1 MAAILEDLVR
11 SDGDRILLKYPA
23 GERLRVTCH
32 GHTAIEVKAMKGLSI
47 LMSILVLAACA
58 GPVEEISVAETGS
71 ELTIVPNIAERLEQF
86 VPTDLVVDLESIGP
100 ADRRVLVELLGAARI
115 MDEIFLVQVAAD
127 NPQTWQ
133 RLESSKH
140 ALVEPARE
148 YFKVNFGPWDRL
160 AEFEPFIGDTSH
172 PEGAGFYPVDM
183 TRGEF
188 ESWIAEHPGDAEAF
202 TSLFTVIRR
211 DGAELVAVPYSEA
224 YQEWLEPAAERLRA
238 AASVTDNVSLRR
250 FLELR
255 ADAFASDD
263 YYESDKAW
271 MDLDSFVEVTIGPYE
286 VYEDS
291 LFSYKAAFEAFVT
304 VDIPAES
311 AALSRYKAMLPWLER
326 NLPIPDE
333 HKNFD
338 RGTESPIR
346 VVDVLFVGGD
356 SKSGIQTLAFNL
368 PNDERVREEKGSK
381 KVMLRNILRAKYD
394 QVLVPIAERV
404 LVSEDYARLA
414 FEAFFNETLHHE
426 LSHGLG
432 PGLIV
437 KDGKETEVRLELKE
451 HYSTMEE
458 AKADVM
464 GIYNILALI
473 DKGEMPAELRDS
485 LEATYV
491 AGLFRSARF
500 GVEEAHGQG
509 VVSQFNYLLEKGAL
523 EVDEGGRFRSVPEKF
538 PGAIRELLHDMTM
551 LQALGDYEGTA
562 AFLGKYGHP
571 SPALLEAFGRL
582 ADVPVDIRPRYPS
595 AEQLL
600 AEATAN

>member
-1 MAAILEDLVR
+1 MMRLSLWVLMVGVMACGSPREQTPAAT
-11 SDGDRILLKYPA
+11 A
-23 GERLRVTCH
+23 GE
-32 GHTAIEVKAMKGLSI
+32 E
-47 LMSILVLAACA
+47 LA
-58 GPVEEISVAETGS
+58 
-71 ELTIVPNIAERLEQF
+71 IVPDVSDRLEQF
-86 VPTDLVVDLESIGP
+86 VPTDLVVDLASISP
-100 ADRRVLVELLGAARI
+100 ADRQVLVELLGAARI
-115 MDEIFLVQVAAD
+115 MDEIFLVQVAED

-133 RLESSKH
+133 E
-140 ALVEPARE
+140 LVDSTQPGIEAARE
-148 YFKVNFGPWDRL
+148 YFAVNFGPWDRL
-160 AEFEPFIGDTSH
+160 AEFEPFVGETPH
-172 PEGAGFYPVDM
+172 PEGAGFYPTDM
-183 TRGEF
+183 SREDF
-188 ESWIAEHPGDAEAF
+188 ERWIADHPENAESF
-202 TSLFTVIRR
+202 KSLFTVIRR
-211 DGAELVAVPYSEA
+211 EGEKLVAIPYSQA
-224 YQEWLEPAAERLRA
+224 YEQWLIPAAEKLQS
-238 AASVTDNVSLRR
+238 AASLTDNASLRR

-311 AALSRYKAMLPWLER
+311 AALSRYKEMLPWLER
-326 NLPIPDE
+326 NLPIHDE

-394 QVLVPIAERV
+394 KVLVPIAERV
-404 LVSEDYARLA
+404 LVAEDLDRLA
-414 FEAFFNETLHHE
+414 FEAFFNESLHHE

-432 PGLIV
+432 PGLII

-473 DKGEMPAELRDS
+473 EKGEMPAELRDS

-509 VVSQFNYLLEKGAL
+509 VVSQFNYLLENGAL
-523 EVDEGGRFRSVPEKF
+523 EVDEEGRFRSVSEKF
-538 PGAIRELLHDMTM
+538 PGAIRDLLHDMTM

-571 SPALLEAFGRL
+571 SPALLEAIGRL
-582 ADVPVDIRPRYPS
+582 DDVPVDIRPRYPS

-600 AEATAN
+600 AEVTAD

>member
-1 MAAILEDLVR
+1 MKTVISGTLILSLVACGAP
-11 SDGDRILLKYPA
+11 SDVSAPA
-23 GERLRVTCH
+23 
-32 GHTAIEVKAMKGLSI
+32 EVAD
-47 LMSILVLAACA
+47 
-58 GPVEEISVAETGS
+58 
-71 ELTIVPNIAERLEQF
+71 ELTIAPDVAERLEQF
-86 VPTDLVVDLESIGP
+86 VPTDLMVDLASISA
-100 ADRRVLVELLGAARI
+100 ADKKVLVELLRAAEI
-115 MDEIFLVQVAAD
+115 MDEIFLTQVFVD
-127 NPQTWQ
+127 NPRIWAQ
-133 RLESSKH
+133 LEGSTH
-140 ALVEPARE
+140 ALSEPARE

-160 AEFEPFIGDTSH
+160 AEFEAFVGETPH
-172 PEGAGFYPVDM
+172 PDGAGFYPVDM
-183 TRGEF
+183 TREEF
-188 ESWIAEHPGDAEAF
+188 EQWIADHPEDSLSF

-211 DGAELVAVPYSEA
+211 DGDGLTAVPYSKA
-224 YQEWLEPAAERLRA
+224 YQEWLGPAAEKLRA
-238 AASVTDNVSLRR
+238 AASLTDNDSLRA
-250 FLELR
+250 FLESR
-255 ADAFASDD
+255 ADAFSSDD

-271 MDLDSFVEVTIGPYE
+271 MDLDSSVEVTIGPYE
-286 VYEDS
+286 VYEDR

-311 AALSRYKAMLPWLER
+311 AALARYKQMLPWLER

-381 KVMLRNILRAKYD
+381 KVMLRNVLRAKYD
-394 QVLVPIAERV
+394 RVLVPIAERV
-404 LVSEDYARLA
+404 LVPEDFERLA
-414 FEAFFNETLHHE
+414 FEAFFNESLHHE

-432 PGLIV
+432 PGLIT
-437 KDGKETEVRLELKE
+437 KAGKKTEVRLELKE
-451 HYSTMEE
+451 HYSTLEE

-485 LEATYV
+485 LEVTYV

-523 EVDEGGRFRSVPEKF
+523 ELDDQGRFRSVSAKF
-538 PGAIRELLHDMTM
+538 PGAIRDLLNEMTM
-551 LQALGDYEGTA
+551 LQALGDYDGTA
-562 AFLGKYGHP
+562 AFLEKYGQA
-571 SPALLEAFGRL
+571 SPVLLEAFGRL
-582 ADVPVDIRPRYPS
+582 GDVPVDIRPRYPS
-595 AEQLL
+595 AEKLL
-600 AEATAN
+600 IEAGA